1 MDYMNNYKI
10 ENPDSQM
17 KYNRRDFIKKMAIGG
32 STVILF
38 GCCSLSQ
45 LSAGTAKKT
54 LTYSMIL
61 ADYSKCTGCRTCETV
76 CSAFNHKQIVNG
88 EVLPGLGNPHY
99 SNIKIHHY
107 NPDMDIPVICE
118 MCPDNPCIEACPVSP
133 DPKTGR
139 KALYRDEKTL
149 AIKNDLNRCTGCG
162 NCVEACRDQ
171 RAGVIIPN
179 PETNK
184 PERMCTLCNGDPQCV
199 KYCPYGALSF
209 VIASPGREFQGV
221 PADKIAKELT
231 KRWYG
236 IQN

>member
-1 MDYMNNYKI
+1 MGNMNNYKS

-38 GCCSLSQ
+38 GCRSLAQPS
-45 LSAGTAKKT
+45 GGKAKNP

-76 CSAFNHKQIVNG
+76 CSAYNHKQMVNG

-99 SNIKIHHY
+99 SNIKIYSY
-107 NPDMDIPVICE
+107 NPDVDIPVACA
-118 MCPDNPCIEACPVSP
+118 MCPDNPCIEACPVAS

-209 VIASPGREFQGV
+209 VTVSPGREFQGV
-221 PADKIAKELT
+221 PADMIAKELT
-231 KRWYG
+231 KRWYS